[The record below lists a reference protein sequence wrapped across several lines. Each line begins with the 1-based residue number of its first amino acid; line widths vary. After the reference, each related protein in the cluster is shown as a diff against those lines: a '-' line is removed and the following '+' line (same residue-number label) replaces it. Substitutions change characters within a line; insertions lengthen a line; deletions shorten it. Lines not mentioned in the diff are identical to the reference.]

1 LRTQK
6 IFGLMTI
13 FALASL
19 PLVAIT
25 AHIFGKPNS
34 ILIFFLMVFVV
45 LALFGTAYFVV
56 GRMARRKP
64 GTGKTMRS

>member
-1 LRTQK
+1 M
-6 IFGLMTI
+6 IGIMTI

-19 PLVAIT
+19 PLIAIT
-25 AHIFGKPNS
+25 AHIFGKSNS
-34 ILIFFLMVFVV
+34 IPIFVLIQVSV
-45 LALFGTAYFVV
+45 LALFGMAYFVV